1 MKSKIY
7 LNGSVISDSTVMFS
21 GGEIQLV
28 IPDGL
33 ISLNGVNFVEADL
46 RCSEG
51 VMLLMQLGYLLSP
64 VHKKL
69 HLGYLPYARYDRV
82 EEQGDVLSIKVF
94 CNMVNSLG
102 FDEVI
107 VEDCHSD
114 VGIAL
119 LDNCINI
126 QQHKLVEALVPNLGK
141 YDAVVAPDGG
151 SVKKAY
157 KLSTI
162 LGVPLIKCD
171 KVRDFKTGK
180 ITSFSVPEQA
190 RLHSKVLIVDDICD
204 GGGTFIGLAKELH
217 KQIPEID
224 LYVTH
229 GIFSNG
235 VEGLFDAGV
244 SNIYAFNDWLGSDKV
259 ESFYSSEKSV
269 A

>member
-1 MKSKIY
+1 MKSKIS
-7 LNGSVISDSTVMFS
+7 LNGSAVSENTVKFS

-33 ISLNGVNFVEADL
+33 INLDGLNFVEAEIK
-46 RCSEG
+46 CSEG
-51 VMLLMQLGYLLSP
+51 VMLLMQLGFLLAP
-64 VHKKL
+64 VQKKL

-94 CNMVNSLG
+94 CNMINSLG
-102 FDEVI
+102 FCEVI

-126 QQHKLVEALVPNLGK
+126 PQDKMVQAIVTNLDS
-141 YDAVVAPDGG
+141 YDAVIAPDGG

-157 KLSTI
+157 KLSS
-162 LGVPLIKCD
+162 LMGVPLIKCD

-180 ITSFSVPEQA
+180 ITSFSVPLDE
-190 RLHSKVLIVDDICD
+190 LKPLCKVLIVDDICD

-217 KQIPEID
+217 KYIPEVD

-229 GIFSNG
+229 CIFSKG
-235 VEGLFDAGV
+235 VEGLFDSGIN
-244 SNIYAFNDWLGSDKV
+244 SIYAFNDWL
-259 ESFYSSEKSV
+259 SSERVISFCG
-269 A
+269 